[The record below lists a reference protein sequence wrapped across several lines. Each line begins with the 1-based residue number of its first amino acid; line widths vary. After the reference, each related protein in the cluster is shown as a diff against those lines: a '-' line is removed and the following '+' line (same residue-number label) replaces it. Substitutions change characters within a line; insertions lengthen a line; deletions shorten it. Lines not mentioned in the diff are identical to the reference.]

1 MTIPGITESENA
13 VYVAI
18 SDVHWSCGGGF
29 VRQVSPVADPAN
41 RTVTLGEN
49 ECSGKIGYVFDN

>member
-1 MTIPGITESENA
+1 MSYDLTKKSIVFGKTVLQNGIEPKT
-13 VYVAI
+13 
-18 SDVHWSCGGGF
+18 

-49 ECSGKIGYVFDN
+49 ECSGKIWYVFDN